1 MQTNTQAN
9 DLELPDL
16 RDLMVCDQALNFS
29 IPSTFQEYWGK
40 PLLKTSTPLKVL
52 QVGARR

>member
-1 MQTNTQAN
+1 MQTNTQAT